1 MVPSFLARLVIHF
14 PSFSTCMGSFTLF
27 LFHGFGALIRF
38 GGVSVVLFLSLLFVL
53 LRGVVYMMGVRS

>member
-1 MVPSFLARLVIHF
+1 
-14 PSFSTCMGSFTLF
+14 MGSFTHF

-53 LRGVVYMMGVRS
+53 LRGVVYMMGALMMGRGVAAVIVRA